1 MVRYEHQTCL
11 RMSDT
16 LKNDMTDICEK
27 YKINESDLMRRAVAT
42 YVGKLKSYARKLVTA
57 ISGGVFDLL
66 YPVLER
72 DSVDDLGELV

>member
-11 RMSDT
+11 RMSDA

-42 YVGKLKSYARKLVTA
+42 YVEKLNDTPHEQGNTCSCDA
-57 ISGGVFDLL
+57 
-66 YPVLER
+66 
-72 DSVDDLGELV
+72 